1 MKLEC
6 VPRKFYG
13 KDIPVLED
21 RKKLGIQFSWKENI
35 HTLLST
41 LDPEKIQ
48 VNHNHG
54 EVVSEF
60 HVASNQRF
68 IFSLSYSSQCPAVLP
83 QIRTTGLK
91 RMENTIAFWQGWIQ
105 KCKYSGLYVEEVK
118 RSALVL
124 KLLTYAPSGAIIAA
138 PVTSLPEQRGGE
150 RNWDYRYC
158 LAERCIFYN
167 AGATESGF

>member
-83 QIRTTGLK
+83 EIRTTGLK
-91 RMENTIAFWQGWIQ
+91 RTENTIAFWQGWIQ

-118 RSALVL
+118 RSAPGAKTSNLRPVRSNHRGAGNFTARTKRRRK
-124 KLLTYAPSGAIIAA
+124 KLGLSILFG
-138 PVTSLPEQRGGE
+138 
-150 RNWDYRYC
+150 
-158 LAERCIFYN
+158 
-167 AGATESGF
+167 